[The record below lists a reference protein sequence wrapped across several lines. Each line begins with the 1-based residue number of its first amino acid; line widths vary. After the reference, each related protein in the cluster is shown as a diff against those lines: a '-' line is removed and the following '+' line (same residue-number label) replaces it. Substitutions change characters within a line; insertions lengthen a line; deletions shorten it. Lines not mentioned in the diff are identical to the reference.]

1 MSHDV
6 IFKKSGAL
14 QTSRDGFWKNM
25 ALRSLRERISETSG
39 ALQTSGNG
47 FRKHLAL
54 CRSAWTDFEKIWRY
68 ANFCAPIQDSLQ
80 GSNGVRMANE
90 RRSKASESEFT

>member
-6 IFKKSGAL
+6 ILKKSGAL
-14 QTSRDGFWKNM
+14 QTCRDGFWKNM

-68 ANFCAPIQDSLQ
+68 ANFGTPETGIFR
-80 GSNGVRMANE
+80 GSNGVRRAYE